1 MSIIQTT
8 LLIVIIVCLL
18 MMIFVAIYNN
28 FQISLI
34 RIDEAEHN
42 IKNVL
47 TERFNLLDKAR
58 EIISNNTNE
67 EKPLEECE
75 KLRSKKID
83 DVELDKELLPII
95 NEFYTYETK
104 YPKLKSNEQFMNISF
119 SLDGTESEL
128 EAFKKYYN
136 DIITDYNKMVK
147 TFPTN
152 LVALCSKYKKK
163 PYFESKKEN

>member
-1 MSIIQTT
+1 MSIVQTT

-18 MMIFVAIYNN
+18 IMIFVAIYNN

-58 EIISNNTNE
+58 EIISNNTDE
-67 EKPLEECE
+67 KKPLEACE
-75 KLRSKKID
+75 KLRSKKLD
-83 DVELDKELLPII
+83 DVELDNELLPII
-95 NEFYTYETK
+95 NEFYTYESK
-104 YPKLKSNEQFMNISF
+104 YPDLKANEQFMNISF
-119 SLDGTESEL
+119 ALDGTESEL

-152 LVALCSKYKKK
+152 LVAICSKYKKK
-163 PYFESKKEN
+163 QYFENKKEN

>member
-1 MSIIQTT
+1 MNIIEYT
-8 LLIVIIVCLL
+8 LLIFIIICLL
-18 MMIFVAIYNN
+18 TMIFIAIYNN

-58 EIISNNTNE
+58 EIISSNTDE
-67 EKPLEECE
+67 EKPLEACE
-75 KLRSKKID
+75 KLRSKKLD

-95 NEFYTYETK
+95 NEFYTYEGK
-104 YPKLKSNEQFMNISF
+104 YPNLKTNEQYMSINF

-152 LVALCSKYKKK
+152 IVAGCSKYKKK
-163 PYFESKKEN
+163 PYFEAKKES